1 MGGNIK
7 MLEAYY
13 KEGVIEAGCDEAGR
27 GCLAGPVFAAAV
39 ILPSDYQNEILND
52 SKQLTEKKRY
62 QLREVIER
70 EALAW
75 AVGIVDN
82 HEIDQIN
89 ILNASILAMHR
100 ALDQLKL
107 RPQNIIVDGNR
118 WKPYKEPTANDN
130 VNDNKPTVIPA
141 TTIVKGD
148 GKYLS
153 IAAAS
158 ILAKTYRDD
167 FMLRIHE
174 EFPQYHWNKNKG
186 YPAKLHRE
194 AIRQFGTTPYH
205 RMSFN
210 LLGNTQ
216 QLEFDFG

>member
-1 MGGNIK
+1 M

-39 ILPSDYQNEILND
+39 ILPSDFQNEMLND

-75 AVGIVDN
+75 AVGVVDN
-82 HEIDQIN
+82 KEIDQIN

-130 VNDNKPTVIPA
+130 VNDNDNKPTVIPA

-174 EFPQYHWNKNKG
+174 EFPQYHWDKNKG
-186 YPAKLHRE
+186 YPAKVHRE

-216 QLEFDFG
+216 QLEFDFD